1 MSDARPQAWEGGP
14 ARCDAAFVGTSGE
27 SYLAFQPFCPPVAVT
42 RSGGRSSPD
51 KGRGTAMGCGSGNRG
66 EKQPGQLRGL
76 SGNCREGHPGVQ
88 SRGSSRKVQMLVWS
102 LSPSPSVGSDHAT
115 ILITCLCPERTARH
129 RVCSL
134 PLLRYEKEWW
144 LGAWR
149 RRRRVR
155 DLADARS
162 TALRPAPVGARCGA
176 GQPAEPSHPPVREGG
191 GSQRPVARHG
201 TARRSRSFPPG
212 SPRRGR
218 RPNG

>member
-1 MSDARPQAWEGGP
+1 
-14 ARCDAAFVGTSGE
+14 
-27 SYLAFQPFCPPVAVT
+27 VAVT
-42 RSGGRSSPD
+42 RSGGRHLLTKGGGQRWGVAVVTGARSSLD
-51 KGRGTAMGCGSGNRG
+51 NCGAFR
-66 EKQPGQLRGL
+66 QLSR
-76 SGNCREGHPGVQ
+76 RAPGVQ

-134 PLLRYEKEWW
+134 HCCATRRSGGWGHGGADDAYATSRM
-144 LGAWR
+144 LG
-149 RRRRVR
+149 
-155 DLADARS
+155 L

-201 TARRSRSFPPG
+201 TARWSRSFPPG

>member
-1 MSDARPQAWEGGP
+1 MPDPRLGRVAPLGATQRSWVPLASHIWPSSHSDHRWPSPGREDAHLLTKGGGQ
-14 ARCDAAFVGTSGE
+14 RWG
-27 SYLAFQPFCPPVAVT
+27 VAVVT
-42 RSGGRSSPD
+42 GARSSLDNCGGFPATVA
-51 KGRGTAMGCGSGNRG
+51 KGT
-66 EKQPGQLRGL
+66 
-76 SGNCREGHPGVQ
+76 PGVQ

-201 TARRSRSFPPG
+201 TARWSRSFPPG